1 MLYLSH
7 GSYIF
12 HMNPSC
18 YRGGWGGER
27 AVMHRGGG
35 QTIVEHCST
44 VSTFSLPDF
53 STVYVH
59 CNFHSGHMYVRR
71 YVYVIVK

>member
-1 MLYLSH
+1 
-7 GSYIF
+7 
-12 HMNPSC
+12 
-18 YRGGWGGER
+18 
-27 AVMHRGGG
+27 MHRGDA

-59 CNFHSGHMYVRR
+59 CNFHSGHMYVRP
-71 YVYVIVK
+71 YVYVLVK